1 MISLQSALPLTF
13 FTVSL
18 HKNNLETEIS
28 LTTFFHYCLSL
39 KPNFTSSS
47 VSKTFNKMSINS
59 ESAYV
64 WAQFEYDELLPGK
77 DFVRIAGIIHK
88 VKFKQ
93 QKVF

>member
-1 MISLQSALPLTF
+1 
-13 FTVSL
+13 
-18 HKNNLETEIS
+18 
-28 LTTFFHYCLSL
+28 
-39 KPNFTSSS
+39 
-47 VSKTFNKMSINS
+47 MSINS